1 MEKHIQGEKVMAI
14 FKPEVSSSPVSFLG
28 PIEVG
33 IINFKDKSGD
43 FDWADVF
50 IEVELS
56 VKNSEYSNRM
66 SVCGR
71 LDKDA
76 EGKIT
81 GGSVLKRMYNLFDM
95 LNCKAGLTIDS
106 KWEDDEGNSIDSIS
120 DYLNQSFK
128 TDSED
133 YVAYAYKKKPKKV
146 GDKVYTEV
154 YPKLFL
160 NTPGG
165 KAQCEKDVAWLKS
178 KGVIKEADAND
189 MPQKSD
195 SSLAGSALNNL

>member
-1 MEKHIQGEKVMAI
+1 MEKYIQGEKVMAI
-14 FKPEVSSSPVSFLG
+14 FKPETNSSPVSFLG
-28 PIEVG
+28 VIEVG
-33 IINFKDKSGD
+33 IIGFKDKSSM

-66 SVCGR
+66 TVCGR

-81 GGSVLKRMYNLFDM
+81 GGSVLKRIYNLFDI
-95 LNCKAGLTIDS
+95 LNCKAGLTIDG
-106 KWEDDEGNSIDSIS
+106 KWEGEEGKEIDDIAA
-120 DYLNQSFK
+120 YLNNRFI
-128 TDSED
+128 TDKED
-133 YVAYAYKKKPKKV
+133 FVAYAYKKKPKKA

-154 YPKLFL
+154 YPKLYL

-165 KAQCEKDVAWLKS
+165 TAQCEKDIAWLKG
-178 KGVIKEADAND
+178 KGYIKEADASD
-189 MPQKSD
+189 MPQKND
-195 SSLAGSALNNL
+195 TPLADTALNNL